1 MDKYLQ
7 ERIDSF
13 INDFLSLK
21 EVKQY
26 LLLKE
31 EINSSLEIKS
41 LVEKLNASKKDLA
54 LSLGTTSYEDRN
66 KEYHLLQEQY
76 DFHPLIMNFNV
87 VKEEVGFLLDEIQRK
102 LK

>member
-31 EINSSLEIKS
+31 EINSSVEIKS
-41 LVEKLNASKKDLA
+41 LVEKLNASKKALA
-54 LSLGTTSYEDRN
+54 LSLGTTSYEDRK